1 MPALTGWMVPAE
13 DVGELA
19 AALDLALAMDEGM
32 RHRLAARAR
41 AFVTD
46 EFGLAANADRV
57 LTVYRGLMRSSL
69 APTG

>member
-46 EFGLAANADRV
+46 EFGLAVNADRV
-57 LTVYRGLMRSSL
+57 LTVYRGLVRSSL